1 MARSLTYNIVNDD
14 LTMNNYFALVAMIL
28 NPDLKYQ
35 KALNLFGIADKATLD
50 EEFMDGKL
58 KKIKKNKE
66 RLKSVKVIDIDTDE
80 VKIYQSLKEIEFKL
94 GIKSK
99 YISAYIADRKLYKG
113 KYRFYRL
120 NEDGASEN
128 D

>member
-1 MARSLTYNIVNDD
+1 MTRSLTYNIVNDD

-50 EEFMDGKL
+50 EEFIDGNL

>member
-50 EEFMDGKL
+50 EEFIDGNF

>member
-50 EEFMDGKL
+50 EEFIDGNL

-80 VKIYQSLKEIEFKL
+80 VKMYQSLKEIEFNL

>member
-50 EEFMDGKL
+50 EEFIDGNF

-66 RLKSVKVIDIDTDE
+66 RLRSVKVIDIDTDE
-80 VKIYQSLKEIEFKL
+80 VKIYQSLKEIELKL

>member
-50 EEFMDGKL
+50 EEFIDGNL
-58 KKIKKNKE
+58 KNKNKE
-66 RLKSVKVIDIDTDE
+66 RLRSVKVIDIDTDE
-80 VKIYQSLKEIEFKL
+80 VKIYQSLKEIEFNL

>member
-1 MARSLTYNIVNDD
+1 MTRSLTYNIVNDD

-50 EEFMDGKL
+50 EEFIDGNF

>member
-50 EEFMDGKL
+50 EEFIDGNL

-66 RLKSVKVIDIDTDE
+66 RLKSVKVIDIDTEE
-80 VKIYQSLKEIEFKL
+80 VKIYQSLKEIEFTL

-120 NEDGASEN
+120 NEIDN
-128 D
+128 

>member
-50 EEFMDGKL
+50 EEFIDGNL

-80 VKIYQSLKEIEFKL
+80 VKMYQSLKEIEFKL

-99 YISAYIADRKLYKG
+99 YISAYIADRKLYKC

>member
-1 MARSLTYNIVNDD
+1 MPRSLTYNIVNDD

-50 EEFMDGKL
+50 EEFIDGNL

-80 VKIYQSLKEIEFKL
+80 VKMYQSLKEIEFKL

>member
-50 EEFMDGKL
+50 EEFIDGNL

>member
-50 EEFMDGKL
+50 EEFIDGNL

-66 RLKSVKVIDIDTDE
+66 RLRSVKVIDIDTDE
-80 VKIYQSLKEIEFKL
+80 VKIYQSLKEIEFNL

>member
-50 EEFMDGKL
+50 EEFIDGNF

-66 RLKSVKVIDIDTDE
+66 KLKLVKVIDIDTDE

-120 NEDGASEN
+120 NEDGTSEN

>member
-80 VKIYQSLKEIEFKL
+80 VKIYQSLKEIEFNL

>member
-1 MARSLTYNIVNDD
+1 MTRSLTYNIVNDD

-50 EEFMDGKL
+50 EEFIDGNF

-80 VKIYQSLKEIEFKL
+80 VKIYQSLKEIEFNL

>member
-50 EEFMDGKL
+50 EEFIDGNF

-80 VKIYQSLKEIEFKL
+80 VKIYQSLKEIEFNL

>member
-50 EEFMDGKL
+50 EEFIDGNL

-80 VKIYQSLKEIEFKL
+80 VKIYQSLKEIEFNL